1 MSTDSTTY
9 IIKTVIIIIII
20 IITTN
25 VSIQLPVT
33 QHKLLVNIL
42 LATSSG
48 CHIDLSPGHYRR
60 TVKYRNSVLL

>member
-9 IIKTVIIIIII
+9 IIKTVIIIII